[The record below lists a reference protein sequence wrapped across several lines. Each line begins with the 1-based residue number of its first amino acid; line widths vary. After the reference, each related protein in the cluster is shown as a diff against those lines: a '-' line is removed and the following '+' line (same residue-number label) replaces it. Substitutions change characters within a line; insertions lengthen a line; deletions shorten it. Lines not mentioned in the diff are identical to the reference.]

1 MSNSKTDVKIFYT
14 EDDIKKVQTKSNLYL
29 QKYGD
34 LGIFHLLKEVIQN
47 SLDEYHDPDCIY
59 YLLKILKEKGKFL
72 IRVIHDMLTDRVTVE
87 DFGRG
92 IPEDDYPVD
101 IVVTK
106 LQSGS
111 KFYRDQGGAS
121 SGEFGVGI
129 TVTNALSKE
138 FSITTF
144 REDYYHEVK
153 FENGE
158 KVSEVKEPLKKG
170 KRTHGTKVSFIAD
183 PKYFGKG
190 SKLPMD
196 KSVDW
201 MDEISYQM
209 NDNIV
214 IEVLEYRGVDLVD
227 EKKIKK
233 KPFSELIKKFIAD
246 ENKIGFGPVS
256 FRGSDTLEEFLPN
269 GSSQKKTVNVEFAFA
284 YDTGSMEPDYESF
297 CNFTRTDEGGV
308 HVDAIEDAICKYL
321 QTKTMNNMSDRQKEA
336 TPITRQD
343 VKSGLKLVIN
353 LSTNAQVQFMGN
365 AKNKIQ
371 NENLKPLIREIARE
385 KIEEFFENNSAK
397 LQAVE
402 KLIRL
407 NAKAR
412 MDMQKIKS
420 VKIRTVSNSFND
432 LENPNLI
439 KCNNTG
445 SAYKELLLIEGKK
458 SAAGSV
464 KNGRDPWTQAIYGFR
479 GQTKNPLKCSRAEL
493 LSNLEW
499 KYYLEALRVKPEP
512 DFDIRKLYYN
522 LIGILTDADIDGF
535 IIALGIAAFHV
546 VCLPGIIEAG
556 KLFRIYAPL
565 YKLDDPNH
573 PFVGSKVELTEL
585 YLKNISKEYK
595 IRSMEDADYKK
606 QDGMARFLYDTI
618 NYLEVLGDTVDFY
631 KVETGLIEIVA
642 AALTASG
649 IVKED
654 GEYPVLEDGWFDK
667 PDKVRDVM
675 RIVQSKY
682 PETVLEGDLIRSAVA
697 GRGMFTLHL
706 NNRFMKRV
714 ADLIPVFQEY
724 GYKLGVK
731 EKHCEDRTLTVGEFL
746 ADAQRLVPKKLSRF
760 KGLGE
765 ADAEDIWE
773 TTLNPANRIMV
784 QLTFDQYER
793 DLEMF
798 NKLKSDKLIYRKYR
812 RNLMENYSIPRDEL
826 DT

>member
-59 YLLKILKEKGKFL
+59 YLLKILKEKVKFV
-72 IRVIHDMLTDRVTVE
+72 IRITHDVLTDLVTVE

-129 TVTNALSKE
+129 TVTNALSSE
-138 FSITTF
+138 FTITTF
-144 REDYYHEVK
+144 REDYFHKVS
-153 FENGE
+153 FRNGE
-158 KVSEVKEPLKKG
+158 KVEDIKEPIKKG
-170 KRTHGTKVSFIAD
+170 KKVHGTRVSFKAEQ
-183 PKYFGKG
+183 KYFGKG

-196 KSVDW
+196 KAIDW
-201 MDEISYQM
+201 LEEISYQM

-214 IEVLEYRGVDLVD
+214 IDVAEYKGVELIS
-227 EKKIKK
+227 ETKIKK
-233 KPFSELIKKFIAD
+233 KPFSDLIKKFITD
-246 ENKIGFGPVS
+246 ENKIAFSPVS
-256 FRGSDTLEEFLPN
+256 FGGIDTLEEFLPN
-269 GSSQKKTVNVEFAFA
+269 GTSREKTVNLEFAFA
-284 YDTGSMEPDYESF
+284 YDTGTMDSDYESF

-308 HVDAIEDAICKYL
+308 HVDAVEDAICKYL
-321 QTKTMNNMSDRQKEA
+321 QNKTISNMSDRQKEA

-343 VKSGLKLVIN
+343 VKSGLKLAIN

-371 NENLKPLIREIARE
+371 NENLKPVIREIARKNIENYFE
-385 KIEEFFENNSAK
+385 KNPAK
-397 LQAVE
+397 LQVVE
-402 KLIRL
+402 KIIRL

-412 MDMQKIKS
+412 LDMQKIKS
-420 VKIRTVSNSFND
+420 VKIRTSSNSFND

-512 DFDIRKLYYN
+512 DFDIRKLYYS
-522 LIGILTDADIDGF
+522 LIGILTDADIDGY

-546 VCLPGIIEAG
+546 VCLPKIIEAG
-556 KLFRIYAPL
+556 ILYRIYAPL

-585 YLKNISKEYK
+585 YLKNIGKEYK
-595 IRSMEDADYKK
+595 IRSMEDKDYKK
-606 QDGMARFLYDTI
+606 QEGMAGFLYNTI
-618 NYLEVLGDTVDFY
+618 NYLDVLGDAVDFY

-649 IVKED
+649 VVQEGK
-654 GEYPVLEDGWFDK
+654 EYPILTDMWYDK

-675 RIVQSKY
+675 RIVQAKY

-697 GRGMFTLHL
+697 GRGMYTLHL

-714 ADLIPVFQEY
+714 ADLIPVYQDY

-731 EKHCEDRTLTVGEFL
+731 EKHCEDRIMTIGEFL
-746 ADAQRLVPKKLSRF
+746 SDAKRLVPKTLSRF

-784 QLTFDQYER
+784 RLTFDQYER

-798 NKLKSDKLIYRKYR
+798 NKLKSDKLIYRRYR
-812 RNLMENYSIPRDEL
+812 RSLMENYSIPRDEL